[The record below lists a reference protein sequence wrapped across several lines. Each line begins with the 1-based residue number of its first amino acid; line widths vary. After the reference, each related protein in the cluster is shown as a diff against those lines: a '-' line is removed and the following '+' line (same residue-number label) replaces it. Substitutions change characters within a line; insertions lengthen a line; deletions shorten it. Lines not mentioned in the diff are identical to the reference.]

1 MMLFLKNYVG
11 ECPKEGIK
19 INNSCNLE
27 TSRNYIPFKVS
38 SIEDELEEK
47 CIEEVSRC
55 RGI

>member
-27 TSRNYIPFKVS
+27 TSRNFIPFKVS